1 MATGRTDATTAAAGG
16 GGPMSTILGVQTL
29 TDVYVSHNRIT
40 TLDGLDSLG
49 ANIEVLDLEHNLID
63 VVGGD
68 PRAMAATLASLQRL
82 TELKLRANHGA
93 PEIPDALAEAV
104 LSACPLLRGLTT
116 ATSSSSSGAGGGEEG
131 DALVERRV
139 DGSDDGDGEDD
150 DDDDFRKAKGPAPTN
165 RDLKAPV
172 ANEVVL
178 SMESGFKSLIG
189 TCRVSLKH
197 LQAIAGGLDEEDQP
211 GWPAAAPPV
220 VAVAPPAIP
229 AVRAPSQSQPKV
241 TTAVFLSEVGDD
253 ASTGTENQKIR
264 ANLAVKS
271 APQQQQQLRFKI
283 PARAKELLS
292 DADQSVADAVLAVKT
307 PRNKVI

>member
-1 MATGRTDATTAAAGG
+1 
-16 GGPMSTILGVQTL
+16 
-29 TDVYVSHNRIT
+29 
-40 TLDGLDSLG
+40 
-49 ANIEVLDLEHNLID
+49 
-63 VVGGD
+63 
-68 PRAMAATLASLQRL
+68 LASLQRL
-82 TELKLRANHGA
+82 TELKVRANHGA

-104 LSACPLLRGLTT
+104 LSNCPLLRGLTT
-116 ATSSSSSGAGGGEEG
+116 ATSSSSAGGREEG

-139 DGSDDGDGEDD
+139 DGSDDGEEDD

-165 RDLKAPV
+165 LDLKAPV
-172 ANEVVL
+172 ANEMVL

-211 GWPAAAPPV
+211 GWPAAAAPM
-220 VAVAPPAIP
+220 AVAPPAVP
-229 AVRAPSQSQPKV
+229 APSQQPKV

-271 APQQQQQLRFKI
+271 APQQQQQLRFTI